1 MKIFYGA
8 SLRTRCH
15 VVIQEL
21 SPSYNWSV
29 LTAGT
34 FSKIFRSAVVPW
46 LTESSSSLADR
57 EGQDPASEQ
66 TNKIYVLIFKLSQR
80 KKTLFISHMYVQ
92 IKSPTR
98 LRSSHSPFP
107 FTPAT
112 QLTATRSRD
121 TENGHFPQNDK
132 AL

>member
-21 SPSYNWSV
+21 SPSYYWSV

-34 FSKIFRSAVVPW
+34 FSKIFRSAVVPC
-46 LTESSSSLADR
+46 LTERDKTQHRSKL
-57 EGQDPASEQ
+57 
-66 TNKIYVLIFKLSQR
+66 TKIYALIFKLSQR
-80 KKTLFISHMYVQ
+80 KKTLFILHMYVQ
-92 IKSPTR
+92 IKSPTS

-112 QLTATRSRD
+112 QLTATRSWD